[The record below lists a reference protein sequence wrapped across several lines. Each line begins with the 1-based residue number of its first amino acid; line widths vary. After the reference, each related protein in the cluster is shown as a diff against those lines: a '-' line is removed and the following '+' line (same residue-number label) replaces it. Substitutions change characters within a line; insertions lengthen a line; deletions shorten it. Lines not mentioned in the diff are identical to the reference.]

1 MSVSNGKITIPVSI
15 SDIAQVLESTSD
27 LTRSP
32 NINRWAKYKP
42 VRSTFALGSRPSD
55 WWKADDGWCGLSI
68 ANAKIS
74 GTTDVSDIANKYT
87 SDKNNGWDYLPPR
100 KGIDA
105 SRVLDFAG
113 YNHHV
118 LPFVSGY
125 TMPEIWSKA
134 EGEIDVSFIITM
146 TGEENADYLSYQDL
160 PLQNFYLGIAL
171 ISSDGSK
178 VYRCTSDTM
187 IDYSGFSLKFS
198 PANIDDGQYAV
209 YPFISDK
216 KMTILDG
223 GFVAANV
230 YTLPNVAPTTLVIQ
244 DKGVSIVIQGKFPDA
259 PAATTGLWA
268 LTLSFTVTN
277 NTQSAIQFSTNYAQV
292 RYSDKKFTDALL
304 SDEKNI
310 FLGTF
315 GLGAGAATVKRTI
328 ITGISDALKNDCLI
342 WVSLSAGL
350 YLQSAPPMQNV
361 VPDEN

>member
-1 MSVSNGKITIPVSI
+1 MSVSNGKITIPVNI
-15 SDIAQVLESTSD
+15 SDIAQVLGSTSD
-27 LTRSP
+27 LTRSS

-42 VRSTFALGSRPSD
+42 VRSTFDLGSRPSD
-55 WWKADDGWCGLSI
+55 WWKADNGWCGLSV
-68 ANAKIS
+68 ANAKVS
-74 GTTDVSDIANKYT
+74 NTTDVSGIASKYT
-87 SDKNNGWDYLPPR
+87 DDKNNGWDYLPPR
-100 KGIDA
+100 KGQDA

-113 YNHHV
+113 YNHNV
-118 LPFVSGY
+118 EPFVGGY

-259 PAATTGLWA
+259 PATTGLWA

-277 NTQSAIQFSTNYAQV
+277 NTQSAIQFSTNYVSV
-292 RYSDKKFTDALL
+292 RYSDKKFTDTLL
-304 SDEKNI
+304 SDEKLI
-310 FLGTF
+310 FVSSFALS
-315 GLGAGAATVKRTI
+315 AGQSTVKRTI
-328 ITGISDALKNDCLI
+328 VTGISDALKNDCLI

-350 YLQSAPPMQNV
+350 YLQSAPPLQSV
-361 VPDEN
+361 QP